1 MNGLECTVQNVLM
14 SLNTLQILHEIKNVG
29 GIIAKPALEKGK
41 IITTETIH
49 LVTNIYEDDNFS
61 R

>member
-14 SLNTLQILHEIKNVG
+14 SLNTLQISREIKNVG
-29 GIIAKPALEKGK
+29 GIIAKPALKKGK
-41 IITTETIH
+41 IITTETTH
-49 LVTNIYEDDNFS
+49 LVTNVYEDDNFS

>member
-14 SLNTLQILHEIKNVG
+14 SLNTLQISREIKNVG
-29 GIIAKPALEKGK
+29 GIIAKPALKKGK
-41 IITTETIH
+41 IITTETTH
-49 LVTNIYEDDNFS
+49 LVTKVFEDDNFS